1 MKKYTQ
7 PIAWRSVARLTTWL
21 LLACSFSAQA
31 TAPRITAE
39 LFGDAKKAD
48 IVAYQGAS
56 AAAKVETELALAIV
70 TEAFKAAGK
79 TPVIDVLPSQQ
90 LATYALFNNE
100 AQAMMGI
107 AQDLAGQDKKKY
119 SVVAFHLKGADD
131 VPVVLIF
138 SNVHGKELQKAFVS
152 GMQKILKSGK
162 YLQQVEKSRGKLPA
176 DYVDRVQRL
185 NPSWK

>member
-1 MKKYTQ
+1 MEKHTRHV
-7 PIAWRSVARLTTWL
+7 AWHTLARLTAFL

-31 TAPRITAE
+31 TAPRISAQM
-39 LFGDAKKAD
+39 FGEEKAAD
-48 IVAYQGAS
+48 IVAYQSAS
-56 AAAKVETELALAIV
+56 ADAKSETELTLALV

-79 TPVIDVLPSQQ
+79 TPIIDVLPSQQ

-100 AQAMMGI
+100 AVALMGS

-119 SVVAFHLKGADD
+119 SVVAFYLRGTEDE
-131 VPVVLIF
+131 PVVLIF
-138 SNVHGKELQKAFVS
+138 SKARGKELHKAFVA

-162 YLQQVEKSRGKLPA
+162 YLQRVEKSHGKLPA
-176 DYVDRVQRL
+176 DYVARVQRL